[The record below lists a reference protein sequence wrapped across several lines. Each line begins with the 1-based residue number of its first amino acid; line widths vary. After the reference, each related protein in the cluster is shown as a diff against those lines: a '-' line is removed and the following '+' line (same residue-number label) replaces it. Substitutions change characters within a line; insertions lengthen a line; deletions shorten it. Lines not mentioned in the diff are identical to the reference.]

1 MKEVSSTNLLRFRS
15 PTLIV
20 ASLLIFLVACDTT
33 SRPANEAP
41 AAVPT
46 LAVAMTTGDGYESLK
61 SAEDLSNQYFKET
74 LTRHLNRKDL
84 TFARKDGLFTLSGA
98 NGTKVASIKSVQVQE
113 LDVTDKPGETRPYL
127 VMKANKANGNCMT
140 TAIPVVESNG
150 FMYTYKDA
158 KASGI
163 TTLNHPEEGNTGC
176 DYTHS
181 CSGNPCSSCDLDISS
196 DGCDGSCDCDT
207 MCLGACSCN
216 HSVSN

>member
-1 MKEVSSTNLLRFRS
+1 MHLFRFRS
-15 PTLIV
+15 LSSVV
-20 ASLLIFLVACDTT
+20 ALLLVFLVACDTT
-33 SRPANEAP
+33 PQPADKAP

-46 LAVAMTTGDGYESLK
+46 LAVATIIDDNYETLK

-74 LTRHLNRKDL
+74 LTRHLKRNDL
-84 TFARKDGLFTLSGA
+84 TFAREDGLFTLSGA
-98 NGTKVASIKSVQVQE
+98 NETKVASIESVQVQE

-163 TTLNHPEEGNTGC
+163 ITLSHPEEGYTGC

-181 CSGNPCSSCDLDISS
+181 CSGNPCNSCDLDISS
-196 DGCDGSCDCDT
+196 DGCDGSCDCNT
-207 MCLGACSCN
+207 VCLGACSCN